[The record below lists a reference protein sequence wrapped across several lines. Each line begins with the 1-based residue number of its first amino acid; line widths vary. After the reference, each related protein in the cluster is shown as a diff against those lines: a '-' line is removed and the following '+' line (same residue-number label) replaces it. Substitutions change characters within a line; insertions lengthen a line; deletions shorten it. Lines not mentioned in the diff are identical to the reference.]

1 MVRLYVINSKPTP
14 IHRTGGGIFEAPP
27 IHRTGAG
34 VFGVVCMVWLVQNGL
49 HRFLGSVWVVFFLLH
64 RMEYGPLHSEA
75 LIGFAKESG
84 SDERGEMRKS
94 AANAK
99 SDNRWLASN
108 PSKRWGEAFFLLYT
122 PFWLTL
128 CLGIVVPFKLYE
140 NFKELEYL
148 LVGLVSAVPAVLIPI
163 FIVGKADS
171 SKSWKD
177 RYWVKANLW
186 IIIFSYVG
194 NYFWTHYFFRVLGAS
209 YTFPSWRMNNVPHTT
224 FLLTH
229 TCFLFYHMASN
240 MTLRRLRYSIA
251 GLPPYI
257 RFLTEAAWVLALSY
271 FIAYLETL
279 AISNFPYYDFVD
291 RSLMYT
297 VGSLFYAIYFF
308 VSFPMFLRIDENTDD
323 KWSLPRVAI
332 DALGAAM
339 LVTIILDLWR
349 IFLGPIVT
357 TPESRQC
364 IAQPGL
370 AWFSEQNGST

>member
-1 MVRLYVINSKPTP
+1 M
-14 IHRTGGGIFEAPP
+14 A
-27 IHRTGAG
+27 
-34 VFGVVCMVWLVQNGL
+34 
-49 HRFLGSVWVVFFLLH
+49 
-64 RMEYGPLHSEA
+64 
-75 LIGFAKESG
+75 
-84 SDERGEMRKS
+84 
-94 AANAK
+94 AANAKEKRVK

-140 NFKELEYL
+140 
-148 LVGLVSAVPAVLIPI
+148 
-163 FIVGKADS
+163 ADS

-194 NYFWTHYFFRVLGAS
+194 NYFWTHYFFTVLGAS

-240 MTLRRLRYSIA
+240 MTLRRLRYSIV

-271 FIAYLETL
+271 FIAYLETI

-308 VSFPMFLRIDENTDD
+308 VSFPMFSRIDENTVD

-370 AWFSEQNGST
+370 AWFSVQNGST